1 MEFVVWSFGRNWTKR
16 KIQKKNDRKYS
27 EHKCKVAKVDKDRRR
42 MRKRE
47 REREN
52 IHSIENFPI
61 MPL

>member
-1 MEFVVWSFGRNWTKR
+1 M
-16 KIQKKNDRKYS
+16 QKKNDRKYS

-47 REREN
+47 REREREN

>member
-1 MEFVVWSFGRNWTKR
+1 M
-16 KIQKKNDRKYS
+16 QKKNDRKYS

-47 REREN
+47 REN